1 MNVYMKTGLRCWA
14 LVTLLTMVTVPNL
27 SSGSK
32 CIPDPNSGRTINY
45 TVPRLHH
52 CPLKT
57 QFDGTVVETVPK
69 FIRRVFPVSGC
80 EDLVVTGIQIC
91 RVPDCGVNSCGI
103 GWCEETLD
111 GYKCHCPT
119 EYTGTN
125 CEYSMDAMTQ
135 LPEIRENSS
144 PEGSLDP
151 QSTTT
156 LNPDPSSSWTSGST
170 QSSDDPQMTTEA
182 TSTEGHVLHSVTT
195 ELDQQTSYSTNLDVS
210 SNPST
215 VTSTSPQVTTT
226 HHPIMSTTSENSP
239 SPMST
244 PRTTS
249 NMMTPMNRTTTT
261 MTTGYSTTGAHEGEE
276 TNVGQTT
283 AKPESSATTTEP
295 GTTNSGTP
303 SIIGVDECSGDIL
316 IFDLGS
322 NSPIVLENA
331 LLSEWPEDI
340 ALDSDERRVYWLRT
354 GFTDEICSATPD
366 GNNEICWD
374 VTGTCFEPEGID
386 IDLVQRKVYLSCE
399 DSISSMNL
407 DGTALLLNVTHTGSR
422 DIEYMAVTDRAIFWA
437 TSKKIYKSTPERTS
451 TLFSISSLSFQEV
464 RGLSVDSV
472 GNQVFFVLDIFN
484 GNFDVMQMDLSGNDM
499 VLNVTLSE
507 GLAYVDDFMVFK
519 GKIYY
524 TSQGNIYQVN
534 KGQITDH
541 IGCPHVSEIYLGE
554 Y

>member
-1 MNVYMKTGLRCWA
+1 MNVYMKTGRRCWT
-14 LVTLLTMVTVPNL
+14 LVILLTMVTVPSL

-32 CIPDPNSGRTINY
+32 CTPDSNSGRTINY
-45 TVPRLHH
+45 TVPRMHH

-69 FIRRVFPVSGC
+69 LIRRVFPVSEC
-80 EDLVVTGIQIC
+80 EDSVVTGIQIC
-91 RVPDCGVNSCGI
+91 RVPDCGVNPCRI
-103 GWCEETLD
+103 GWCEETID

-125 CEYSMDAMTQ
+125 CEYSMDAMTP
-135 LPEIRENSS
+135 LPEIREYSS

-156 LNPDPSSSWTSGST
+156 FNPDPSSTWTSGST
-170 QSSDDPQMTTEA
+170 QSSEDPQMTTEA
-182 TSTEGHVLHSVTT
+182 TSTEGQVLNSVTT
-195 ELDQQTSYSTNLDVS
+195 ELDQQTSDSTTLDVS

-215 VTSTSPQVTTT
+215 VTSTPLQVTTT

-244 PRTTS
+244 PRATS
-249 NMMTPMNRTTTT
+249 NMMTPTNRMTTT

-276 TNVGQTT
+276 TT
-283 AKPESSATTTEP
+283 AKPESSATTTET
-295 GTTNSGTP
+295 GTTNSVGTP
-303 SIIGVDECSGDIL
+303 AIIGIDECSGDIL

-322 NSPIVLENA
+322 INSPIVLENA

-340 ALDSDERRVYWLRT
+340 AFESDEKRVYWLRT
-354 GFTDEICSATPD
+354 GYTDEICSATPD
-366 GNNEICWD
+366 GNNKICWD
-374 VTGTCFEPEGID
+374 VTGNCYEPGGID
-386 IDLVQRKVYLSCE
+386 IDMVKRKVYFFCE
-399 DSISSMNL
+399 ESVSSMNL

-422 DIEYMAVTDRAIFWA
+422 DIDYMAVTDRAIFWA
-437 TSKKIYKSTPERTS
+437 TSKKIYKSTPQRTS
-451 TLFSISSLSFQEV
+451 TMLSIPSQSIQEI
-464 RGLSVDSV
+464 RGLSVDFV
-472 GNQVFFVLDIFN
+472 RNRVFFVLDFFN
-484 GNFDVMQMDLSGNDM
+484 GNVDIMQMDLSGNDM

-507 GLAYVDDFMVFK
+507 GLVYVDDFMVFK

-534 KGQITDH
+534 KGAITDH
-541 IGCPHVSEIYLGE
+541 IECPHVSEIYLGE